1 MEEDDSSLPIVEAKS
16 QEIQGKE
23 QTTLFVPDDDV
34 IIETVPASSPATDG
48 TSGQL
53 QTNPVSSTVFLPAVT
68 TTTTTKTTT
77 TVEPTAA
84 AATPETSGG
93 FVPVKTEEEPAEQV
107 TDAQTEVTPE
117 VLVVNP
123 SGPAVDSAPWKP
135 IDEDSAQGRFIE
147 AEPADD
153 QQSVSKDDLKT
164 TTTTT
169 DRITISTSTSIRP
182 LEEVSQQPEEE
193 STEFALMQDLG
204 NMALLVPEDRIRTST
219 PTGSSSTTTEQLTSL
234 SPGNYIEAF
243 SPIFSNKISRNSNY
257 YVTGRAATAMYPAT
271 VAILPRCLALLGNG
285 PAQLG
290 RRPNGSRAQ
299 SERALL

>member
-53 QTNPVSSTVFLPAVT
+53 QTNPVSSTVFLPAVM

-234 SPGNYIEAF
+234 SPGNYIVTSVF
-243 SPIFSNKISRNSNY
+243 SDF
-257 YVTGRAATAMYPAT
+257 
-271 VAILPRCLALLGNG
+271 L
-285 PAQLG
+285 
-290 RRPNGSRAQ
+290 
-299 SERALL
+299 